1 MDDGAADTVERLLA
15 AADAISSLPP
25 YSAGYAPPQ
34 SRIAQN
40 YAVKV
45 AQSHI
50 DMAKLTSL
58 QLPYAVPCATRVWLV
73 VKYVS
78 VERLQPNCQLHAV
91 LCTRIVATAT
101 AALALP
107 ERG

>member
-15 AADAISSLPP
+15 AADAISSLPA
-25 YSAGYAPPQ
+25 YSTGYTAPQ
-34 SRIAQN
+34 SNIAQN

-50 DMAKLTSL
+50 DMAKLSSL

-78 VERLQPNCQLHAV
+78 LDELWSIFVSKSSNSYDFILD
-91 LCTRIVATAT
+91 ISI
-101 AALALP
+101 LA
-107 ERG
+107 